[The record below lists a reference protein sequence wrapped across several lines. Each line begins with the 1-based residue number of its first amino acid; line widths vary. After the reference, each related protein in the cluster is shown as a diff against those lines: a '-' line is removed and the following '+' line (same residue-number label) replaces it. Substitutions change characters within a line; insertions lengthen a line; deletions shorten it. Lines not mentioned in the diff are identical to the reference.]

1 MGPFFSLKNSKFF
14 SCLKKWT
21 HYYSLCC
28 MIFEARSFL
37 FTFKQIMPKNYVNNA
52 YNRSVGRVGQPV
64 GSHVISRSSGGGG
77 GGGSLSS
84 GISAAGS
91 STYSGASGST
101 KTYVDNAYNRREGR
115 AGMPIGSCVISKN
128 STGNS
133 STPVG
138 SGSGSGVKEN
148 VAVYADNPVNRR
160 LGRVGKPRGTCVYS
174 RKDGTTSSRTYADNK
189 MNRKLGRVGEPL
201 GSRPVSGK
209 SSTTKEIKK
218 WIDNHTI
225 DKVRSYPASIFP
237 FNEGLIHNLTLF
249 QPM

>member
-1 MGPFFSLKNSKFF
+1 
-14 SCLKKWT
+14 
-21 HYYSLCC
+21 
-28 MIFEARSFL
+28 
-37 FTFKQIMPKNYVNNA
+37 MPKNYVNNA

-77 GGGSLSS
+77 GGSLSS

-91 STYSGASGST
+91 STHSGASGST

-138 SGSGSGVKEN
+138 SGSGSGVKED

-174 RKDGTTSSRTYADNK
+174 QKDGRTSTRTYVDNE
-189 MNRKLGRVGEPL
+189 MNRKLGRVVEPL

-209 SSTTKEIKK
+209 SSKTEKIKK
-218 WIDNHTI
+218 LIDDYTS
-225 DKVRSYPASIFP
+225 DKVRTYPAMICP

-249 QPM
+249 RPMEFPLKFDTVKLG